1 MNWDAKD
8 ILSEKQ
14 NGARKTARIVAT
26 NKPLLTLQFRHRPVQ
41 HLLDIGLDKQTRRLH
56 AQIAQLVVYDR
67 LEVVLPV
74 LRVVDFSSDEDR
86 ARAQNDLSVA
96 YAQLPRKT
104 LDALEADHQAE
115 ELVQSGPRG
124 TAVENSAMAAHLLSI
139 GHNRATIP
147 QKV

>member
-1 MNWDAKD
+1 MIWGTKD
-8 ILSEKQ
+8 ILSDKQ

-56 AQIAQLVVYDR
+56 AQIAQLVVNDR

-74 LRVVDFSSDEDR
+74 LRVVDFSSDEDCTR
-86 ARAQNDLSVA
+86 TQNDLSVA
-96 YAQLPRKT
+96 DAQLPRKT

-139 GHNRATIP
+139 GHNRATIL

>member
-1 MNWDAKD
+1 MIWGTKD
-8 ILSEKQ
+8 ILSDKQ
-14 NGARKTARIVAT
+14 NGVIKTARIVAT

-74 LRVVDFSSDEDR
+74 LRVVDLSLDEDCTR
-86 ARAQNDLSVA
+86 TQNDLSVA
-96 YAQLPRKT
+96 DAQLPRKT
-104 LDALEADHQAE
+104 LDVLEADHQAE

-139 GHNRATIP
+139 GHNRATIL